1 MLAPRYYGL
10 PSHSCGPA
18 VWALHV
24 SHQSEAGSAVRG
36 NFTDCGLFHLAVIL
50 SRRLPQKCTLY
61 VSKAR
66 SALSS
71 LFKTFF
77 HPTQHFQQLGSR
89 PAAAPDLWCPSEYLE
104 SETSSFLL
112 PGGPCR
118 WGNGACAN
126 LSQGSFC
133 WGGLRVLRKQLSLPH
148 ALLRSEDV
156 AQKIRSLLE
165 GWDGQTQ
172 NKIKH

>member
-24 SHQSEAGSAVRG
+24 SHQSEADSAVRG

-50 SRRLPQKCTLY
+50 SRSLPQKCTLY

-112 PGGPCR
+112 PLGER
-118 WGNGACAN
+118 
-126 LSQGSFC
+126 SM
-133 WGGLRVLRKQLSLPH
+133 RKLEPRQL
-148 ALLRSEDV
+148 LLGRIPGVEEAIVSV
-156 AQKIRSLLE
+156 SCS
-165 GWDGQTQ
+165 TQ
-172 NKIKH
+172 V